1 MAHLTGLSVE
11 EVQSDRMEVARRFAL
26 QWGQTV
32 VLKGPLTVVAGTE
45 GHIAVLPVA
54 TSSLAKAGTGD
65 VLAGMIAGFLAQG
78 LSTWEAALVGA
89 WMHAQAGLAT
99 RKIVGCDESV
109 LAGDVI
115 RAIPEV
121 YKLIE

>member
-1 MAHLTGLSVE
+1 
-11 EVQSDRMEVARRFAL
+11 MEVARRFAL

-32 VLKGPLTVVAGTE
+32 VLKGPLTVVAGAD

-65 VLAGMIAGFLAQG
+65 VLAGMIAGLLAQG

-89 WMHAQAGLAT
+89 WMHAQAGLAA